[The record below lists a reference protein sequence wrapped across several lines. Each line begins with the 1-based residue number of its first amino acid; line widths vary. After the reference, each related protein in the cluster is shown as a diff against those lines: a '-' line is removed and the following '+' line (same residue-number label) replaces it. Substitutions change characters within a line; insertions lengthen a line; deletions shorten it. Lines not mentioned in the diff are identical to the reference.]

1 MFPRRFDLYSLE
13 DMKKSN
19 ESDQNKRKEMKKEVR
34 SCLILEKG
42 LKEKKQQKAS

>member
-1 MFPRRFDLYSLE
+1 LIYAGHFPSLG

-19 ESDQNKRKEMKKEVR
+19 EGDQNKRKEMKKGVR
-34 SCLILEKG
+34 SCPILEKG